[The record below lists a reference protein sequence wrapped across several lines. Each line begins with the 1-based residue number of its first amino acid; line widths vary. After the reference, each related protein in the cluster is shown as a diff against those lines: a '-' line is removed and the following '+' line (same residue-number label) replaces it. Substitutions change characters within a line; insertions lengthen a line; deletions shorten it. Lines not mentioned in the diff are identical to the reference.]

1 MSDNERKQDGY
12 QPLREG
18 YQPKEEHGYQPGNNQ
33 GQQIITPPQGGTG
46 EVTPKSGRNNQND
59 K

>member
-1 MSDNERKQDGY
+1 MSDNERKQNGY

-18 YQPKEEHGYQPGNNQ
+18 YQPREEHGSKSGNNQ
-33 GQQIITPPQGGTG
+33 EQQIITPPQGGTG
-46 EVTPKSGRNNQND
+46 EVTPKSGRNNQNE

>member
-18 YQPKEEHGYQPGNNQ
+18 YQPRKEQDYQPGNNQ

-46 EVTPKSGRNNQND
+46 EVTPNNGGNNQND